1 MSQTFQIALTQEEY
15 TQAASKL
22 SENGLSLTSGT
33 LPASHGV
40 SLAYVVNGLDVT
52 FTVLS
57 KPFFVSV
64 DMIENG
70 VKSLL
75 GIS

>member
-1 MSQTFQIALTQEEY
+1 MSATFQLSLTQDEY
-15 TQAASKL
+15 TQAAAKL
-22 SENGLSLTSGT
+22 TADGLSLSKGT
-33 LPASHGV
+33 LPTSHGV
-40 SLAYVVNGLDVT
+40 SLSYVVDGLIVT